1 MAGSA
6 GKRLTISCLQWYR
19 VLCAAKDG
27 ELALQGQAGAEMIE
41 LLQVVKGERPS
52 YNVGQMS
59 LLEKINETAD
69 LRRLPLEQL
78 ETVSDEI
85 RKYILETMS
94 RIGGHTGASLGA
106 IELAVAL
113 HYAFDTPRD
122 RLVWD
127 VGHQAYA
134 HKILTGRRELLPTIK
149 QYGGISGFLRRDES
163 EYDTFGAGHASTSLS
178 AALGMAIARDRKGED
193 HHVVALIGDASLA
206 GGMAMEAINQAG
218 HLKTRLI
225 VVLNDNEMSIAPAV
239 GALTGY
245 LNRIRGAQG
254 YHRFKDEVEET
265 LLAIPSLGER
275 LHHAAKA
282 MKDAI
287 AAAVLPGALVSE
299 LGFKYIGYVDGHN
312 PRALV
317 AALREAKQV
326 KDGPVIVHALTTKG
340 KGYPQAEK
348 DYYRWHATG
357 PFDLKTGKAV
367 KSAAKAPTYTSVFG
381 KTLCELM
388 EKDPKIVALTA
399 AMPDGTGV
407 CDALERFPD
416 RSFDVGIAEQHCVTF
431 AAGMSCE
438 GLKPVCAIYSTF
450 LQRAFDQL
458 VHDVCIQNLNVKF
471 CLDRG
476 GIAGGDGPTHHGLLD
491 IAYLRGVPNII
502 VMAPKDE
509 GEMRDMMLTLVEHE
523 GPAAMRYPRG
533 NGVGA
538 SIDREPELLEIGK
551 GEILRDGGEIAIV
564 AYGSMVHPSLQ
575 AAENL
580 SREGI
585 ETTVV
590 NARFVKPLDAQ
601 LLLALARTKR
611 LIVTVEEAYL
621 AGGFGSAVLELLEEN
636 GLQDKVRVVRM
647 GIPDRLVTHGDPKL
661 LLAKYGLDTD
671 GIFTRVRES
680 IEVLD
685 DRRAKPQKVGS

>member
-1 MAGSA
+1 
-6 GKRLTISCLQWYR
+6 
-19 VLCAAKDG
+19 
-27 ELALQGQAGAEMIE
+27 
-41 LLQVVKGERPS
+41 
-52 YNVGQMS
+52 MS
-59 LLEKINETAD
+59 LIEKINSPAD
-69 LRRLPLEQL
+69 LRRLRSDQL
-78 ETVSDEI
+78 EPVASEI
-85 RKYILETMS
+85 RQYILETMS
-94 RIGGHTGASLGA
+94 RVGGHTGASLGA
-106 IELAVAL
+106 VELAVAL

-134 HKILTGRRELLPTIK
+134 HKILTGRREQLPGIK

-163 EYDTFGAGHASTSLS
+163 EYDTFGAGHASTSIS
-178 AALGMAIARDRKGED
+178 AALGMAIARDRKGDD

-245 LNRIRGAQG
+245 LNRLRNAQG

-265 LLAIPSLGER
+265 LLSIPSLGER
-275 LHHAAKA
+275 LHHAAKT

-299 LGFKYIGYVDGHN
+299 LGFKYIGYIDGHN
-312 PRALV
+312 PLALV
-317 AALREAKQV
+317 AALREAQQI

-340 KGYPQAEK
+340 KGYPQAET

-357 PFDLKTGKAV
+357 PFDLQTGKPI
-367 KSAAKAPTYTSVFG
+367 KSPAKAPTYTAVFG
-381 KTLCELM
+381 ETLCQLM
-388 EKDPKIVALTA
+388 ERDPKVVALTA

-407 CDALERFPD
+407 CLALERFPE
-416 RSFDVGIAEQHCVTF
+416 RAFDVGIAEQHCVTF

-438 GLKPVCAIYSTF
+438 GLTPVCAIYSTF
-450 LQRAFDQL
+450 LQRGFDQL

-491 IAYLRGVPNII
+491 IAYLRAVPNIV

-509 GEMRDMMLTLVEHE
+509 GEMRDMMFTMIDHV
-523 GPAAMRYPRG
+523 GPVAMRYPRG
-533 NGVGA
+533 SGVGA
-538 SIDREPELLEIGK
+538 SIDREPQRLEIGK
-551 GEILRDGGEIAIV
+551 AEILRDGGEIAIV
-564 AYGSMVHPSLQ
+564 AYGSMVHPSSQ

-580 SREGI
+580 AREGI

-590 NARFVKPLDAQ
+590 NARFVKPLDSA

-636 GLQDKVRVVRM
+636 CLQDKVRVLRL
-647 GIPDRLVTHGDPKL
+647 GIPDRLITHGDPQL
-661 LLAKYGLDTD
+661 LLAKYSLDAD
-671 GIFTRVRES
+671 GIYTRVKET
-680 IEVLD
+680 IDVMDE
-685 DRRAKPQKVGS
+685 RRAKRHRVG

>member
-1 MAGSA
+1 M
-6 GKRLTISCLQWYR
+6 R
-19 VLCAAKDG
+19 
-27 ELALQGQAGAEMIE
+27 
-41 LLQVVKGERPS
+41 
-52 YNVGQMS
+52 QMG
-59 LLEKINETAD
+59 LLENINSAAD
-69 LRRLPLEQL
+69 LRQLPIAQL
-78 ETVSDEI
+78 PDVAAEI
-85 RKYILETMS
+85 RQYILETMS

-113 HYAFDTPRD
+113 HYAFDTPQD

-134 HKILTGRRELLPTIK
+134 HKILTGRRDLLPTIK

-178 AALGMAIARDRKGED
+178 AALGMAIARDKKGEQ

-206 GGMAMEAINQAG
+206 GGMAMEAINQMG

-245 LNRIRGAQG
+245 LNRIRTAQG

-265 LLAIPSLGER
+265 LLSIPSLGER
-275 LHHAAKA
+275 LHHAAKTV
-282 MKDAI
+282 KDAI

-340 KGYPQAEK
+340 KGHPQAEK

-357 PFDLKTGKAV
+357 PFDLKTGKAI
-367 KSAAKAPTYTSVFG
+367 KSAAKAPTYTAVFG
-381 KTLCELM
+381 STLCQLM
-388 EKDPKIVALTA
+388 ESDPKVVALTA

-407 CDALERFPD
+407 CEALERFPE

-431 AAGMSCE
+431 AAGMSVE

-450 LQRAFDQL
+450 LQRGFDQL

-491 IAYLRGVPNII
+491 IAYLRSVPNII

-509 GEMRDMMLTLVEHE
+509 GEMRDMMLTMLEHN

-538 SIDREPELLEIGK
+538 DIERKPEILEVGK
-551 GEILRDGGEIAIV
+551 AEILRDGGEVAILG
-564 AYGSMVHPSLQ
+564 YGSMVHASLH

-580 SREGI
+580 AKEGI

-590 NARFVKPLDAQ
+590 NARFVKPLDSS

-611 LIVTVEEAYL
+611 LLVTVEEAYL
-621 AGGFGSAVLELLEEN
+621 AGGFGSAILELLEEN

-661 LLAKYGLDTD
+661 LLAKYGLDGD
-671 GIFTRVRES
+671 GIYTRVRES
-680 IEVLD
+680 IDVLD

>member
-1 MAGSA
+1 M
-6 GKRLTISCLQWYR
+6 R
-19 VLCAAKDG
+19 
-27 ELALQGQAGAEMIE
+27 
-41 LLQVVKGERPS
+41 
-52 YNVGQMS
+52 QMG
-59 LLEKINETAD
+59 LLENINSAAD
-69 LRRLPLEQL
+69 LRQL
-78 ETVSDEI
+78 EIAQLPDVAAEI
-85 RKYILETMS
+85 RQYILETMS

-113 HYAFDTPRD
+113 HYAFDTPQD

-178 AALGMAIARDRKGED
+178 AALGMAIARDKKGEH

-239 GALTGY
+239 GSLTGY
-245 LNRIRGAQG
+245 LNRIRTAQG

-265 LLAIPSLGER
+265 LLSIPSLGER
-275 LHHAAKA
+275 LHHAAKTV
-282 MKDAI
+282 KDAI

-340 KGYPQAEK
+340 KGHPQAEK

-367 KSAAKAPTYTSVFG
+367 KSAAKAPTYTAVFG
-381 KTLCELM
+381 STLCQLM
-388 EKDPKIVALTA
+388 EKDSKVVALTA

-407 CDALERFPD
+407 CEALERFPE

-431 AAGMSCE
+431 AAGMSVE

-450 LQRAFDQL
+450 LQRGFDQL

-476 GIAGGDGPTHHGLLD
+476 SIAGGDGPTHHGLLD
-491 IAYLRGVPNII
+491 IAYLRSVPNII

-509 GEMRDMMLTLVEHE
+509 GEMRDMMLTMLEHN

-538 SIDREPELLEIGK
+538 DIDRQPELLEVGK
-551 GEILRDGGEIAIV
+551 GEILRDGGQVAII

-580 SREGI
+580 AKEGI

-590 NARFVKPLDAQ
+590 NARFVKPLDAS

-611 LIVTVEEAYL
+611 LLVTVEEAYL
-621 AGGFGSAVLELLEEN
+621 AGGLGSAILELLEEN

-661 LLAKYGLDTD
+661 LLAKYGLDAD
-671 GIFTRVRES
+671 GIHTRVRES
-680 IEVLD
+680 IDVLD

>member
-1 MAGSA
+1 MRA
-6 GKRLTISCLQWYR
+6 
-19 VLCAAKDG
+19 
-27 ELALQGQAGAEMIE
+27 
-41 LLQVVKGERPS
+41 
-52 YNVGQMS
+52 QMS
-59 LLEKINETAD
+59 LLETINLPAD
-69 LRRLPLEQL
+69 LRRLRSDQL
-78 ETVSDEI
+78 QAVADEV
-85 RKYILETMS
+85 RQYILETMS
-94 RIGGHTGASLGA
+94 RVGGHTGASLGA
-106 IELAVAL
+106 VELAVAL

-134 HKILTGRRELLPTIK
+134 HKIITGRREMLPTIK
-149 QYGGISGFLRRDES
+149 QYGGLSGFLRRDES
-163 EYDTFGAGHASTSLS
+163 EYDTFGAGHASTSIS

-245 LNRIRGAQG
+245 LNRLRNAQG

-265 LLAIPSLGER
+265 LLSIPSVGER
-275 LHHAAKA
+275 LHHAAKT

-317 AALREAKQV
+317 AALREAQQI

-340 KGYPQAEK
+340 KGYPGAES

-357 PFDLKTGKAV
+357 PFDLQTGKPI
-367 KSAAKAPTYTSVFG
+367 KSAAKAPTYTAVFG
-381 KTLCELM
+381 QTLCRLM
-388 EKDPKIVALTA
+388 EKDPKVVALTA

-407 CDALERFPD
+407 CQALERFPE
-416 RSFDVGIAEQHCVTF
+416 RAFDVGIAEQHCVTF
-431 AAGMSCE
+431 AAGLSCE

-450 LQRAFDQL
+450 LQRGFDQL
-458 VHDVCIQNLNVKF
+458 IHDVCIQDLNVKF

-476 GIAGGDGPTHHGLLD
+476 GIAGGDGPTHHGLID
-491 IAYLRGVPNII
+491 IAYLRAVPNI
-502 VMAPKDE
+502 VLMAPKDE
-509 GEMRDMMLTLVEHE
+509 GEMRDMMRTMIEHE
-523 GPAAMRYPRG
+523 GPMAMRYPRG
-533 NGVGA
+533 NGLGVP
-538 SIDREPELLEIGK
+538 IDVEPRLLEIGK
-551 GEILRDGGEIAIV
+551 GELLRDGGEVAIV
-564 AYGSMVHPSLQ
+564 AYGSMVYPSMA
-575 AAENL
+575 AAEHL
-580 SREGI
+580 SKDGI
-585 ETTVV
+585 EATVI

-636 GLQDKVRVVRM
+636 GLQDRVRVVRM

-661 LLAKYGLDTD
+661 LLAKYGLDED
-671 GIFTRVRES
+671 GIYTRVKES
-680 IEVLD
+680 VEVLD
-685 DRRAKPQKVGS
+685 YRRAKPQRVM

>member
-1 MAGSA
+1 
-6 GKRLTISCLQWYR
+6 
-19 VLCAAKDG
+19 
-27 ELALQGQAGAEMIE
+27 
-41 LLQVVKGERPS
+41 
-52 YNVGQMS
+52 MS
-59 LLEKINETAD
+59 LLENINSAAD
-69 LRRLPLEQL
+69 LRRLSVAELPE
-78 ETVSDEI
+78 VAAEI
-85 RKYILETMS
+85 RQYILETMS

-113 HYAFDTPRD
+113 HYAFDTPKD

-134 HKILTGRRELLPTIK
+134 HKILTGRRDLLPTIK

-178 AALGMAIARDRKGED
+178 AALGMAIARDKKGEQ

-245 LNRIRGAQG
+245 LNRIRTAQG

-265 LLAIPSLGER
+265 LLSIPSLGER
-275 LHHAAKA
+275 LHHAAKTV
-282 MKDAI
+282 KDAI

-317 AALREAKQV
+317 AALREAKQI

-340 KGYPQAEK
+340 KGHPQAEK

-357 PFDLKTGKAV
+357 PFDLKTGTAI
-367 KSAAKAPTYTSVFG
+367 KSAAKAPTYTAVFG
-381 KTLCELM
+381 KTLCQLM
-388 EKDPKIVALTA
+388 EKDPKVVALTA

-407 CDALERFPD
+407 CEALERFPD
-416 RSFDVGIAEQHCVTF
+416 RAFDVGIAEQHCVTF
-431 AAGMSCE
+431 AAGMSVE

-450 LQRAFDQL
+450 LQRGFDQL

-491 IAYLRGVPNII
+491 IAYLRSVPNIV

-509 GEMRDMMLTLVEHE
+509 GEMRDMMLTMLEHN

-538 SIDREPELLEIGK
+538 DIEREPQLVEIGK
-551 GEILRDGGEIAIV
+551 GEILRDGGEVAII

-580 SREGI
+580 AKDGI

-590 NARFVKPLDAQ
+590 NARFVKPLDSS

-611 LIVTVEEAYL
+611 LLITVEEAYL
-621 AGGFGSAVLELLEEN
+621 AGGFGSAILELLEEN

-661 LLAKYGLDTD
+661 LLAKYGLDAD
-671 GIFTRVRES
+671 GIYTRVRES
-680 IEVLD
+680 IDVLD
-685 DRRAKPQKVGS
+685 ERRAKPQKVS